1 MNRLKENQKTE
12 LPKGILAGLL
22 VPFVSYAVLL
32 LLNEKISAL
41 IFKEVL
47 KDDLILDDK
56 TVAILAICFNLLPF
70 HLLDKKKQTRAM
82 RGVLISTFLLA
93 VLWLFLF
100 GKEAITLS

>member
-12 LPKGILAGLL
+12 LAKGILAGLL

-47 KDDLILDDK
+47 KDDLILDIK
-56 TVAILAICFNLLPF
+56 TVAILAICFNLFWVKAELP
-70 HLLDKKKQTRAM
+70 QM
-82 RGVLISTFLLA
+82 P
-93 VLWLFLF
+93 
-100 GKEAITLS
+100 AITNWH

>member
-1 MNRLKENQKTE
+1 MNEYLK
-12 LPKGILAGLL
+12 
-22 VPFVSYAVLL
+22 LL
-32 LLNEKISAL
+32 LIKKYPLNYKNKGY
-41 IFKEVL
+41 IFNIEV
-47 KDDLILDDK
+47 DLILDNK

-93 VLWLFLF
+93 MLWLFLF